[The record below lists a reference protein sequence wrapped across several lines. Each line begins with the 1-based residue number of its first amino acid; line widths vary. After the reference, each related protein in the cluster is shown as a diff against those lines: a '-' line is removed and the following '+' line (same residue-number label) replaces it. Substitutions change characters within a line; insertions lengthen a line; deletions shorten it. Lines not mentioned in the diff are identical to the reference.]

1 MFPGDDQSTTVLPE
15 PAGQASPEPVE
26 PQAPEFVSR
35 ADFEAFTNTIA
46 QQLRQF
52 HEAQKQS
59 LRDTTKDRIQ
69 QTIGPRLQEM
79 DRIVQ
84 YLQPLLAEGT
94 DPAQVKQQLGLHALL
109 EYLGQPQ
116 SPANN
121 GAEHPAGPAG
131 TAIPPEP
138 QAPPDWLIAD
148 ANTILAENGLIGS
161 EPEIQKL
168 HAEGHW
174 TGDAQGY
181 YSYMRDLEAVAKRVK
196 AARGAQLQP
205 PPALPVPHQGTT
217 EVPRQPAG
225 AAAAVDIGSGQGVA
239 GRSAETVTAELS
251 ELMRT
256 DPRNMQ
262 KMKTLREELQTL
274 LQREGMVQK

>member
-15 PAGQASPEPVE
+15 SSTGQASPEPVE

-35 ADFEAFTNTIA
+35 ADFENFTTTVDA
-46 QQLRQF
+46 RLRQYF
-52 HEAQKQS
+52 ESLKQS
-59 LRDTTKDRIQ
+59 QRDTTKDRIQ

-116 SPANN
+116 SPASN
-121 GAEHPAGPAG
+121 GAEPPAGPAG
-131 TAIPPEP
+131 TAIPGEP
-138 QAPPDWLIAD
+138 QGPPDWLIAD
-148 ANTILAENGLIGS
+148 ANTMLAEYGLIGS

-168 HAEGHW
+168 HAEGYW

-181 YSYMRDLEAVAKRVK
+181 YTYMRDLEAAAKRVK
-196 AARGAQLQP
+196 AARAAQP
-205 PPALPVPHQGTT
+205 PP
-217 EVPRQPAG
+217 PAPPAQRPAPTG
-225 AAAAVDIGSGQGVA
+225 VAVVDIGSGQGVP
-239 GRSAETVTAELS
+239 GRSADTVTAELND
-251 ELMRT
+251 LMLK

-262 KMKTLREELQTL
+262 KMKILREELQTL
-274 LQREGMVQK
+274 LQREGMVLQK